1 MGLGRI
7 VSVQGRVTSEKEQ
20 ARGKK
25 HTERKHTL
33 VNTQVHT
40 NSIRPAHGQSFR
52 AHANN
57 GPASL
62 DVTYFLFCHADS
74 LFYFCLPLHS
84 VPREEEC
91 CDPRRISCPR
101 RTHARIIDA

>member
-1 MGLGRI
+1 MGLGRFA
-7 VSVQGRVTSEKEQ
+7 SVQGRVTSEKEQ

-74 LFYFCLPLHS
+74 LFYCYFLPFFLIVLTPFYIFFYDDLS
-84 VPREEEC
+84 
-91 CDPRRISCPR
+91 
-101 RTHARIIDA
+101 

>member
-1 MGLGRI
+1 MGLGRF

-62 DVTYFLFCHADS
+62 DVTYFFVLSCGQSVLFLSSFAQ
-74 LFYFCLPLHS
+74 
-84 VPREEEC
+84 RAA
-91 CDPRRISCPR
+91 RRR
-101 RTHARIIDA
+101 VL